1 MQRVRLLALLFC
13 PFYTSLLHAQQLDS
27 VHVYQWRPDG
37 QQTVASA
44 HTLGWRLHN
53 EKAPYTTLKGAELVT
68 VTEVMGSY
76 KPSRPLHGPLPDLA
90 HLGMVFSGGRP
101 MVFGVTED
109 LERMINLTARREYV
123 ISGWSEHL
131 YVRALLAKMLLE
143 R

>member
-1 MQRVRLLALLFC
+1 MRRQVLLVLLCCVF
-13 PFYTSLLHAQQLDS
+13 FTNVIHAQPLDS
-27 VHVYQWRPDG
+27 VHVYEWKADG
-37 QQTVASA
+37 QQTLASA

-53 EKAPYTTLKGAELVT
+53 EKAEHTTLKGAELAAVT
-68 VTEVMGSY
+68 QAMESY

-101 MVFGVTED
+101 TVFGVSEG